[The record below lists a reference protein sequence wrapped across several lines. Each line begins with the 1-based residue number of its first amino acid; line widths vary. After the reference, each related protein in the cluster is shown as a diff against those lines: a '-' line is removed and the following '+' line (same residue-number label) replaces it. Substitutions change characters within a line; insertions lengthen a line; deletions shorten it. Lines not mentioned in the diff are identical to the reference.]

1 MSQLKVNSIVPVGG
15 LPSGAN
21 GGIIQV
27 VSAAT
32 TSVSSYSVSSGGVST
47 LCSGLQPSITPSS
60 NSNNVLIS
68 LCLSAATSGGGVA
81 VSLFRGST
89 QIFLADADG
98 NRQRVSTMQ
107 TYENTHQLAN
117 VNITFLDTG
126 ISTTSATTY
135 GIKLSHC
142 SGSSQT
148 MYINRDN
155 NNDNSSG
162 RVRCASSMT
171 LYEVTV

>member
-15 LPSGAN
+15 LPSGAS

-135 GIKLSHC
+135 GIILSHC
-142 SGSSQT
+142 SGSSHT